1 MENGKTVPAT
11 IVPGATLDYET
22 DDYKVRALG
31 RVTVVRLKNPNL
43 TSALEVNRIT
53 DEIKGMIDSGI
64 LKLVLC
70 FKHVEHCGSAGL
82 GMMIAI
88 NKKIKDAG
96 GRLVLSHPENIEELL
111 RISKTASMFKIASD
125 PKAAV
130 HLF

>member
-1 MENGKTVPAT
+1 V
-11 IVPGATLDYET
+11 DYET

-31 RVTVVRLKNPNL
+31 HVTVVRLKNANL

-53 DEIKGMIDSGI
+53 EEIKGMIDGGI
-64 LKLVLC
+64 RKLVLC

-82 GMMIAI
+82 GMMISI

-111 RISKTASMFKIASD
+111 RISKTGSLFKIASD